1 MRNPVSGRGL
11 VLLAATAVAGVVLAV
26 HGWSAHDRSK
36 LPGPLAGSG
45 SSSPA
50 AGSSGTARHA
60 TAGPPVPSAS
70 ATPSAS
76 PTPSAG
82 PLLST
87 QSFASY
93 AFRIW
98 PGVPSASAKAAMT
111 GLSIS
116 VHRHGAGLLVAA
128 GVTGQPAQAPK
139 FYPAGA
145 KVYVIEA
152 SMGDDSGG
160 DYNLGDDGLI
170 VTDARGR
177 ILQ

>member
-1 MRNPVSGRGL
+1 MMNARNPVSPRGL
-11 VLLAATAVAGVVLAV
+11 VLLAATAVVGVVLAV

-50 AGSSGTARHA
+50 AGPRSTARHA

-70 ATPSAS
+70 AS
-76 PTPSAG
+76 PSAG

-93 AFRIW
+93 AFRVW

-116 VHRHGAGLLVAA
+116 VHRHGAGLMVAG

-145 KVYVIEA
+145 QVYVIEA

-160 DYNLGDDGLI
+160 SDYNLGDDGLI

-177 ILQ
+177 IVQ

>member
-1 MRNPVSGRGL
+1 MMNARNPVSPRGL
-11 VLLAATAVAGVVLAV
+11 ALLAATAVAGVVLAV

-45 SSSPA
+45 SSGPA
-50 AGSSGTARHA
+50 AGPRSTARHA

-70 ATPSAS
+70 AR
-76 PTPSAG
+76 PSAG
-82 PLLST
+82 PLLNS

-93 AFRIW
+93 AFRVW

-116 VHRHGAGLLVAA
+116 VHRHGTGLLVTA
-128 GVTGQPAQAPK
+128 GVTGQPAQSPK
-139 FYPAGA
+139 FYSGGA
-145 KVYVIEA
+145 RVYVIEA

-160 DYNLGDDGLI
+160 SDYNLGDDGLI
-170 VTDARGR
+170 VTDATGR
-177 ILQ
+177 IVQ